1 MSACQSTKQQKGAS
15 ISHHIQLHQHGL
27 AQRINLPNAQKN
39 NNMTA
44 AIELEQIR

>member
-27 AQRINLPNAQKN
+27 AQKINLPDAQK

-44 AIELEQIR
+44 AVEIEQIR